1 MAGEGVLTPTSSFFL
16 TRRHPIVSLK
26 PTTPQPSKPPS
37 STPTHNSND
46 TPAIDRALDDLG
58 IETERRDAALRREMA
73 FGMFDTRGK
82 VDPFDKNSPI
92 KQCAITRFPPDLFF
106 VLRVVQLLRGMANG
120 MGIDDF
126 SSAAQWAPL
135 ARRALRREE
144 RKRRRKDGSGAGRGW
159 RSDPVMDI
167 TALAVPLQLNV

>member
-1 MAGEGVLTPTSSFFL
+1 MAY
-16 TRRHPIVSLK
+16 
-26 PTTPQPSKPPS
+26 
-37 STPTHNSND
+37 
-46 TPAIDRALDDLG
+46 
-58 IETERRDAALRREMA
+58 
-73 FGMFDTRGK
+73 GMFDTRGK

-135 ARRALRREE
+135 ARRAVRREE
-144 RKRRRKDGSGAGRGW
+144 RAEARRRRRGAGGEGPSSSRGW
-159 RSDPVMDI
+159 RSDPVVDI